1 LHPLKKSI
9 ATLESQTSTLAD
21 CYLGLARL
29 GAAIKKLPKNDHR
42 EFRQNCVAIFNRR
55 FIEFDDDAYLLCF
68 FLHPGINSKLMEY
81 LKNNLIILIFII
93 LNIFIFLFRSSVNT
107 RYISSYSFS
116 S

>member
-1 LHPLKKSI
+1 MRSDYAEMLSTAVLSVLRSHAFFDNCRALAFALHPLKKGI

-68 FLHPGINSKLMEY
+68 FLHPGINGK
-81 LKNNLIILIFII
+81 KIFKK
-93 LNIFIFLFRSSVNT
+93 
-107 RYISSYSFS
+107 
-116 S
+116 

>member
-1 LHPLKKSI
+1 MLSTAVLSVLRSHAFFDNFHALAFALYLLKKSI

-68 FLHPGINSKLMEY
+68 FLHPGINGK
-81 LKNNLIILIFII
+81 KIFKK
-93 LNIFIFLFRSSVNT
+93 
-107 RYISSYSFS
+107 
-116 S
+116 

>member
-1 LHPLKKSI
+1 MRYNYADTLSTAVLSVLRSYAFFDQCRILAFTLHPLKKSI
-9 ATLESQTSTLAD
+9 ASLESQTCTLAD

-68 FLHPGINSKLMEY
+68 FLHPGINGK
-81 LKNNLIILIFII
+81 KIFKK
-93 LNIFIFLFRSSVNT
+93 
-107 RYISSYSFS
+107 
-116 S
+116 

>member
-1 LHPLKKSI
+1 MRSDYAEMLSTAVLSVLRSHAFFDNCRALTFALHPLKKSI

-68 FLHPGINSKLMEY
+68 FLHPDINGK
-81 LKNNLIILIFII
+81 KIFKK
-93 LNIFIFLFRSSVNT
+93 
-107 RYISSYSFS
+107 
-116 S
+116 